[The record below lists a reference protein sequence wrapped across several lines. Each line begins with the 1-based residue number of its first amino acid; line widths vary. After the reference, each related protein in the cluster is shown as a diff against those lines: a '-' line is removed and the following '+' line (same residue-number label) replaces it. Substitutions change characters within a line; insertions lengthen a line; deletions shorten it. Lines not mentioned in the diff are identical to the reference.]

1 MPDTIDVTLTTLR
14 AQRHTGIEQAWSL
27 PPVSYHC
34 PDVHRLEVERIFQRE
49 WICVSHVHE
58 IDSPG
63 DYSIESLGANCSR
76 VKWGLATRSDMTPDE
91 RAEVTAVYGNIIQ
104 EDRAIIERL
113 QAALQSQH
121 AARGRLSQLEQSA
134 WDLYRYLGKQPLD

>member
-1 MPDTIDVTLTTLR
+1 MPDTIDVTLTALR

-58 IDSPG
+58 TDSPG
-63 DYSIESLGANCSR
+63 DYSIDPLGANCSR
-76 VKWGLATRSDMTPDE
+76 VKWGLATRSYMTP
-91 RAEVTAVYGNIIQ
+91 
-104 EDRAIIERL
+104 EDRTIIECM
-113 QAALQSQH
+113 QAAHQSQH
-121 AARGRLSQLEQSA
+121 AARGCLSHLEQST
-134 WDLYRYLGKQPLD
+134 WDLYRYVGKQLLD